1 VQHEI
6 HRKKKKEREKKD
18 NTIPSREREKAAEED
33 N

>member
-6 HRKKKKEREKKD
+6 HRKKEREKKD